1 MAPSTA
7 TRLNFRPMLFAVRPL
22 LLLLFTVALAAAFWR
37 APTPGTPG
45 FAPPPAATPS
55 TLPALF
61 VNEMLWRDAGLTATA
76 PNLTELPD
84 GRIAAAWLAG
94 REDART
100 VHFSVRDRGGWRSP
114 VLIATPE
121 STAGGTFAQIG
132 QLGNP
137 VLHAEGSWLHLWY
150 ASSMLGSSINH
161 SVSTDG
167 GKSWTKPA
175 RLQTS
180 PFANFGGA
188 VRTAPMPLADG
199 GLGLAISDD
208 FIGQH
213 GEWLRLSPTGQILD
227 KARLPA
233 TTGTLQPAVAALDE
247 LRAMAVLR
255 DAGAAPGSVRVATT
269 DNGGQRWQAGEAL
282 AVANPNSSVALLR
295 LKSGRLLLAGNPAS
309 GRQALLLWLSADQG
323 KTWREMRTVE
333 TAPDGGADYGNPS
346 LLLGRDGRIHLA
358 YDWRRQGIKHVV
370 FSEAWLD
377 GGQP

>member
-1 MAPSTA
+1 MPLPT
-7 TRLNFRPMLFAVRPL
+7 RPL
-22 LLLLFTVALAAAFWR
+22 LLLLFIGALAGAFWR
-37 APTPGTPG
+37 APRPAAPA

-61 VNEMLWRDAGLTATA
+61 VNEMLWRDAGLTAAA

-94 REDART
+94 PEDAMT

-114 VLIATPE
+114 VQIATAE

-132 QLGNP
+132 RLGNP

-150 ASSMLGSSINH
+150 ASSTLGSSINH

-167 GKSWTKPA
+167 GKSWSKPA
-175 RLQTS
+175 RQQTS

-188 VRTAPMPLADG
+188 VRTSPVPLGDG
-199 GLGLAISDD
+199 GLGLAISHD

-213 GEWLRLSPTGQILD
+213 GEWLRLSATGQILD
-227 KARLPA
+227 KARLPGA
-233 TTGTLQPAVAALDE
+233 GATLQPAVAALDE
-247 LRAMAVLR
+247 QRAIAVLR
-255 DAGAAPGSVRVATT
+255 DAGPAPGAVRVATT
-269 DNGGQRWQAGEAL
+269 DDGGQHWQAGEAI
-282 AVANPNSSVALLR
+282 AVPNPNASIALLR

-323 KTWREMRTVE
+323 KTWQEVRTVE
-333 TAPDGGADYGNPS
+333 TAPDGGADYGNPA

-370 FSEAWLD
+370 LSEAWLD

>member
-1 MAPSTA
+1 MPAFT
-7 TRLNFRPMLFAVRPL
+7 RPL
-22 LLLLFTVALAAAFWR
+22 LLLLFIGALAGAFWR
-37 APTPGTPG
+37 APSPDAPA
-45 FAPPPAATPS
+45 FVPPPAAMAS

-61 VNEMLWRDAGLTATA
+61 VSEMLWRETGAAAA

-94 REDART
+94 PEDAMT
-100 VHFSVRDRGGWRSP
+100 VHFSVRDRGGWREP
-114 VLIATPE
+114 VRIATPE

-132 QLGNP
+132 QLGHP

-150 ASSMLGSSINH
+150 VSRTLGSSINH

-188 VRTAPMPLADG
+188 VRAAPVPLADG
-199 GLGLAISDD
+199 GLGLAISHD

-227 KARLPA
+227 KARLPG
-233 TTGTLQPAVAALDE
+233 TSGTLQPAVATLDE
-247 LRAMAVLR
+247 QRAIAILR
-255 DAGAAPGSVRVATT
+255 DASATPGPLRVTATN
-269 DNGGQRWQAGEAL
+269 NGGQNWLAGEAL
-282 AVANPNSSVALLR
+282 SVANPNAAVALLR

-309 GRQALLLWLSADQG
+309 GRQSLLLWLSADQG
-323 KTWREMRTVE
+323 KTWQEVRTVE
-333 TAPDGGADYGNPS
+333 TAPDGGADYANPS

>member
-1 MAPSTA
+1 MPVPA
-7 TRLNFRPMLFAVRPL
+7 RPL
-22 LLLLFTVALAAAFWR
+22 LLLLFIGALAAAFWR
-37 APTPGTPG
+37 APSPAASA
-45 FAPPPAATPS
+45 FVAPPAATPS

-61 VNEMLWRDAGLTATA
+61 VNEMLWRDASLAAAA
-76 PNLTELPD
+76 PHLTELPD

-94 REDART
+94 PEEAMT
-100 VHFSVRDRGGWRSP
+100 VHFSVRERGGWRSP
-114 VLIATPE
+114 VLIATDE
-121 STAGGTFAQIG
+121 STAGGTFARIG
-132 QLGNP
+132 RLGNP

-150 ASSMLGSSINH
+150 ASSTLGSSINH

-167 GKSWTKPA
+167 GRSWTKPA

-180 PFANFGGA
+180 PFANFGGT
-188 VRTAPMPLADG
+188 VRTAPEPLADG
-199 GLGLAISDD
+199 GLGLAISHD

-247 LRAMAVLR
+247 QRALAVLR
-255 DAGAAPGSVRVATT
+255 DAGPAPGSVRVATT
-269 DNGGQRWQAGEAL
+269 ANGGQRWQAGDAL
-282 AVANPNSSVALLR
+282 AVPNPNASNALLR
-295 LKSGRLLLAGNPAS
+295 LRSGRLLLAGNPAS

-323 KTWREMRTVE
+323 KTWREVRTVE
-333 TAPDGGADYGNPS
+333 AAPDGGADYGNPS
-346 LLLGRDGRIHLA
+346 LLLGRDGRIYLA

-377 GGQP
+377 GAQP

>member
-1 MAPSTA
+1 MPVPA
-7 TRLNFRPMLFAVRPL
+7 RPL
-22 LLLLFTVALAAAFWR
+22 LLLLFIGALAGAFWR
-37 APTPGTPG
+37 APSPAAPA

-61 VNEMLWRDAGLTATA
+61 VNEMLWRDAGLVAAA

-94 REDART
+94 PDDAMA

-114 VLIATPE
+114 VRVATLE
-121 STAGGTFAQIG
+121 TTAGGTFAQIG
-132 QLGNP
+132 RLGNP

-150 ASSMLGSSINH
+150 GSSMLGSSINH

-167 GKSWTKPA
+167 GKSWTKPV

-188 VRTAPMPLADG
+188 VRTAPVTLADG
-199 GLGLAISDD
+199 GLGLAISHD

-227 KARLPA
+227 KFRLPA
-233 TTGTLQPAVAALDE
+233 ATGALQPAVATLDE
-247 LRAMAVLR
+247 QRAMAVLR
-255 DAGAAPGSVRVATT
+255 DAGPAPGSVRVATT

-282 AVANPNSSVALLR
+282 AVPNPNASIALLR
-295 LKSGRLLLAGNPAS
+295 LRSGRLLLAGNPAS

-323 KTWREMRTVE
+323 KTWQETRTVE

-358 YDWRRQGIKHVV
+358 YDWRRQGIKAVT

-377 GGQP
+377 GAQP

>member
-1 MAPSTA
+1 MPFSY
-7 TRLNFRPMLFAVRPL
+7 RPV
-22 LLLLFTVALAAAFWR
+22 LLFLFTAALAGAFWR
-37 APTPGTPG
+37 TPAPGAPG
-45 FAPPPAATPS
+45 FAQPPATTPS

-61 VNEMLWRDAGLTATA
+61 VNEMLWRDAGLAAAA

-94 REDART
+94 PEDAMSI
-100 VHFSVRDRGGWRSP
+100 HFSVRDRGGWRSP
-114 VLIATPE
+114 VLIATAE

-132 QLGNP
+132 RLGNP
-137 VLHAEGSWLHLWY
+137 VLHGEGSWLHLWY
-150 ASSMLGSSINH
+150 ASSTLGSSINH

-167 GKSWTKPA
+167 GKSWSKPA

-188 VRTAPMPLADG
+188 VRAAPVPLADG
-199 GLGLAISDD
+199 GLGLAISHD

-213 GEWLRLSPTGQILD
+213 GEWLHLSPTGQILD
-227 KARLPA
+227 KARLAA
-233 TTGTLQPAVAALDE
+233 TSGTLQPAVAALDE
-247 LRAMAVLR
+247 QRAMAVLR
-255 DAGAAPGSVRVATT
+255 DAGPAPGSVRVATT
-269 DNGGQRWQAGEAL
+269 NNGGQRWQAGEAL

-323 KTWREMRTVE
+323 KTWQEVRTVE

>member
-1 MAPSTA
+1 MP
-7 TRLNFRPMLFAVRPL
+7 RLPRPVL
-22 LLLLFTVALAAAFWR
+22 LILFTAALAGAFWR
-37 APTPGTPG
+37 APAPGTAA
-45 FAPPPAATPS
+45 FESPPAAAPS

-61 VNEMLWRDAGLTATA
+61 VNEMLWRNPELAAAA
-76 PNLTELPD
+76 PSLSELPD

-94 REDART
+94 PEDAMT
-100 VHFSVRDRGGWRSP
+100 IHFSVRERNGWRNP
-114 VLIATPE
+114 VQIATPE
-121 STAGGTFAQIG
+121 STAGGTFARIGQIG
-132 QLGNP
+132 HP

-150 ASSMLGSSINH
+150 ASSTLGSSINH
-161 SVSTDG
+161 SVSTDA

-188 VRTAPMPLADG
+188 VRSAPVPLTDG
-199 GLGLAISDD
+199 GLGLAISHD

-213 GEWLRLSPTGQILD
+213 GEWLRLSATGQILD

-233 TTGTLQPAVAALDE
+233 DGAALQPAVATLDE
-247 LRAMAVLR
+247 RRAIAVLR
-255 DAGAAPGSVRVATT
+255 DAVTSPGSLRVAKTE
-269 DNGGQRWQAGEAL
+269 DGGRNWQAGAL
-282 AVANPNSSVALLR
+282 PGLAKPDASVVLLR

-309 GRQALLLWLSADQG
+309 GRHSLLLWLSTDQG
-323 KTWREMRTVE
+323 QTWQEIRTVE
-333 TAPDGGADYGNPS
+333 TAPDGGADYGNPA

-358 YDWRRQGIKHVV
+358 YDWRRQGIKVAT

>member
-1 MAPSTA
+1 MPLPA
-7 TRLNFRPMLFAVRPL
+7 RPL
-22 LLLLFTVALAAAFWR
+22 QLLLFIGALAAAFWR
-37 APTPGTPG
+37 SPLPAAPS

-61 VNEMLWRDAGLTATA
+61 VNEMLWRDTGPAAA

-84 GRIAAAWLAG
+84 GRIAATWLAG
-94 REDART
+94 PDDEMAVRS
-100 VHFSVRDRGGWRSP
+100 SVREPGGWRQP
-114 VLIATPE
+114 VLIASQA
-121 STAGGTFAQIG
+121 STAGGTFAQVG
-132 QLGNP
+132 QLGSP

-150 ASSMLGSSINH
+150 TSSTLGNSINH

-180 PFANFGGA
+180 SFANFGSA
-188 VRTAPMPLADG
+188 VRTAPLPLADG
-199 GLGLAISDD
+199 GLGLPISHD
-208 FIGQH
+208 FLGKH
-213 GEWLRLSPTGQILD
+213 GEWLRLSATGQILA
-227 KARLPA
+227 KARLPG

-247 LRAMAVLR
+247 QRAIAVLHG
-255 DAGAAPGSVRVATT
+255 AGSAPGSLSVAKT
-269 DNGGQRWQAGEAL
+269 DNGGQRWQEAEPL

-309 GRQALLLWLSADQG
+309 GRQAMLLWLSADQG
-323 KTWREMRTVE
+323 KTWQEMRTVE
-333 TAPDGGADYGNPS
+333 SAPDGGADYANPS
-346 LLLGRDGRIHLA
+346 LLLGHDGRIHLA
-358 YDWRRQGIKHVV
+358 YAWRRQGLKHVV

>member
-1 MAPSTA
+1 MP
-7 TRLNFRPMLFAVRPL
+7 PPYHPV
-22 LLLLFTVALAAAFWR
+22 LLFLFTAALAGAFWR
-37 APTPGTPG
+37 APTPGAAA
-45 FAPPPAATPS
+45 FAPPPAAAAS

-61 VNEMLWRDAGLTATA
+61 VNEMLWRDAGLTAAA

-94 REDART
+94 PEDAMT

-114 VLIATPE
+114 VQVATPE

-132 QLGNP
+132 RLGNP

-150 ASSMLGSSINH
+150 ASSTLGSSINH

-188 VRTAPMPLADG
+188 VRCAPVPLADG
-199 GLGLAISDD
+199 GLGLAISHD

-213 GEWLRLSPTGQILD
+213 GEWLRLSATGQILD

-233 TTGTLQPAVAALDE
+233 ITATLQPAAAALDDQ
-247 LRAMAVLR
+247 RAMAVLR
-255 DAGAAPGSVRVATT
+255 DAGPAPGSVRVATT
-269 DNGGQRWQAGEAL
+269 DNGGQRWQAGEAI
-282 AVANPNSSVALLR
+282 AVPNPNASVALLR

-309 GRQALLLWLSADQG
+309 GRQALLLLLSADQG
-323 KTWREMRTVE
+323 KTWQEVRTVE

-346 LLLGRDGRIHLA
+346 LQLGRDGRIHLA